1 MQTATV
7 APQCPGAHRAL
18 VTDVSMTN
26 AGLGAAIRDVRH
38 QRKMHQDHLA
48 GVTGIDASVVSRI
61 ERGERPCRVAELVL
75 LAAGLNI
82 SADELVRRAV
92 QYPCADDA
100 GSAA

>member
-1 MQTATV
+1 
-7 APQCPGAHRAL
+7 
-18 VTDVSMTN
+18 MTN
-26 AGLGAAIRDVRH
+26 AGLGAAIRNVR
-38 QRKMHQDHLA
+38 QQQKMHQDHLA

-92 QYPCADDA
+92 QQQRSADNA
-100 GSAA
+100 GSDE